1 MKLSKWDLSCTIET
15 YSSPQ
20 VTNGNNNKGKILNQD
35 RFEMAMNVRIKQEI
49 KENSM

>member
-1 MKLSKWDLSCTIET
+1 MDFLVYFVKTRGTLWK
-15 YSSPQ
+15 
-20 VTNGNNNKGKILNQD
+20 GNNNKGKILNQD